1 MEKAKKNPKLIY
13 AYLKE
18 QNKCKEAIRSLINSN
33 GETIVDK
40 GKIVNCLNDCF
51 VKVFSSC
58 DDEASFPTLAQSQAK
73 CFITEKELF
82 SSNNVENELKKLDTT
97 KTMGADGIHPII
109 LNKCANSCS
118 KILSAIFVKSYETG
132 IVPLK
137 WKEADLTPLP
147 KSGTKTNPSN
157 YRPISLTSVP
167 CKVMERIIKSKM
179 MEHLITNNLIVPQ
192 QHGFVKQKSCLTN
205 LIETLDFLT
214 ESLNRGF
221 YAILIY
227 LDFAKAFDKVSH
239 KALIYKL
246 QCYGY
251 NEKLIRW
258 LIGFLTKRRQRVK
271 IEDAYSEW
279 REVLSGVPQ
288 GSVLGPLLFVIFIND
303 MPKLVTNI
311 VKLFADDSKLLAQIK
326 NKNIDYKT
334 IQSDLDSLVTW
345 ANEWKMCFNSG
356 KCKWMRIGRG
366 KLIKHVEEIDGK
378 TVSKRKIIHDNEPI
392 TFYMI
397 DSSTGNQHKLEETT
411 VERDLGVLISND
423 LKSFAQSKKAAAKA
437 NSVLGQLKRS
447 IIKFDKFTLKT
458 LYTSIVRPHLEYASS
473 AWSPYRSKDIKIL
486 ETVQRRATKLV
497 PELRNLPY
505 EKRLTEL
512 GLTTLKERRERGDA
526 IQYFKII
533 NNINIV
539 DWYHPNNQKP
549 SSNINGPSNN
559 IRNNKVNSNQIYRQF
574 TKSCDQREYF
584 FSNRVVPI
592 WNKLPNSVTNA
603 KNVNNFKNEYDKF
616 KRRQT
621 KN

>member
-1 MEKAKKNPKLIY
+1 
-13 AYLKE
+13 
-18 QNKCKEAIRSLINSN
+18 
-33 GETIVDK
+33 
-40 GKIVNCLNDCF
+40 
-51 VKVFSSC
+51 
-58 DDEASFPTLAQSQAK
+58 
-73 CFITEKELF
+73 
-82 SSNNVENELKKLDTT
+82 
-97 KTMGADGIHPII
+97 
-109 LNKCANSCS
+109 
-118 KILSAIFVKSYETG
+118 
-132 IVPLK
+132 
-137 WKEADLTPLP
+137 
-147 KSGTKTNPSN
+147 
-157 YRPISLTSVP
+157 
-167 CKVMERIIKSKM
+167 
-179 MEHLITNNLIVPQ
+179 
-192 QHGFVKQKSCLTN
+192 
-205 LIETLDFLT
+205 
-214 ESLNRGF
+214 
-221 YAILIY
+221 
-227 LDFAKAFDKVSH
+227 
-239 KALIYKL
+239 
-246 QCYGY
+246 
-251 NEKLIRW
+251 
-258 LIGFLTKRRQRVK
+258 
-271 IEDAYSEW
+271 
-279 REVLSGVPQ
+279 
-288 GSVLGPLLFVIFIND
+288 

-397 DSSTGNQHKLEETT
+397 DSSTGNQHTLEETT